1 MHAGTVRPGCP
12 QDEDR
17 SRAGPGK
24 TGYDGAPAVLRFNH
38 ELLARVRT
46 ELNLT
51 QEAAAAAAGVDVR
64 TYRRYESGA
73 VNEAAEGF
81 VVRNASRRRLL
92 GALSREL
99 GIAESELVVAEV
111 PKEEEA
117 PGGWRPCHAHTLPRA
132 RHFVGREEALA
143 LLRASTRGVIAVV
156 AIGGAGKTALVE
168 RFVAALGEGPLAGG
182 LFVWSFYDDTRV
194 EAFFAAATKY
204 FASGAEVPAG
214 ERPQALQ
221 EALAAGPP
229 HVVVLDGLEVL
240 QGSGLD
246 DTTYGRIGDGALRRL
261 LMSAARG
268 LGAAR
273 VVLTT
278 RFEPSDLQA
287 WDGAG
292 LTTLRL
298 GGLSP
303 AEGSTLLERW
313 GLAAGAS
320 LRPLVEKVG
329 GHALSVAMLGSYAG
343 TFLDGDGA
351 KAQAIALE
359 PAARD
364 DVQARRLLVVLA
376 AYARALAPEER
387 DLVARLALFPA
398 GAEVELLARLAA
410 AGGAVAGALAG
421 LDAAQIGPIVA
432 RLERLGLVAR
442 AAPRRYTAHPFVAEY
457 FRSLLAGPPA
467 AIHEVEREHLIARLD
482 VHGPGPHADARLDT
496 YEALLMHT
504 LRAGRTGEA
513 ASLYFRS
520 LGGFSH
526 LGLQLGAMSRGAR
539 IVRAFAE
546 GGDPARM
553 TAGAGPGRRAR
564 LVYDWG
570 LYAGALGDL
579 AQASRCYRIHAA
591 LVREAGNL
599 EGLTTS
605 LRALAYTE
613 RLAGALTE
621 ALQLCEAAAEVAI
634 RADAPGDAARA
645 LALRAR
651 VLHDLGRVEAAEAGF
666 AEARALGDRPF
677 ARRSFWAAE
686 HALALGRVA
695 AAQAEIESNL
705 AGLHELGWAGHRA
718 HAETILGALALAG
731 EEPDPDRASDHL
743 ARARTWTTATGEVEV
758 VLRCHALEAQICLAE
773 RRFADAERAIRSGL
787 VLAETCGFGLFA
799 VDFNNLA
806 LTRALAVGSVV
817 DEAAAQ
823 ALAAAQARPS
833 YAWGLADALHLAGSA
848 ATGVQARGLLAQAA
862 TLRAALLHPQ
872 LAATQAAL
880 AGC

>member
-1 MHAGTVRPGCP
+1 
-12 QDEDR
+12 
-17 SRAGPGK
+17 
-24 TGYDGAPAVLRFNH
+24 VLRFNH

-51 QEAAAAAAGVDVR
+51 QEAAAAAVGVDVR

-92 GALSREL
+92 VQLSREL
-99 GIAESELVVAEV
+99 GIAESELVVASEPTPEV
-111 PKEEEA
+111 PVRA
-117 PGGWRPCHAHTLPRA
+117 GWRPCHAHTLPRA

-143 LLRASTRGVIAVV
+143 LLHEPPGRVIAVV

-168 RFVAALGEGPLAGG
+168 RFVAGLGEGPHAGG

-204 FASGAEVPAG
+204 FAAAEVPAG

-221 EALAAGPP
+221 EALASGPP
-229 HVVVLDGLEVL
+229 HLLVLDGLEVL

-246 DTTYGRIGDGALRRL
+246 DSTYGRISDGALRRL

-273 VVLTT
+273 VIVTS
-278 RFEPSDLQA
+278 RFEPTDLQA

-303 AEGSTLLERW
+303 AEGSALLERW
-313 GLAAGAS
+313 GLVASAS
-320 LRPLVEKVG
+320 LRPLVDRVG

-343 TFLDGDGA
+343 TFLDGDGER
-351 KAQAIALE
+351 AQAIALE

-364 DVQARRLLVVLA
+364 DVQARRLLAVLA

-398 GAEVELLARLAA
+398 GADIDLLGRLAA
-410 AGGAVAGALAG
+410 AGGGVAGALAG
-421 LDAAQIGPIVA
+421 LEAGQLGPIVA

-457 FRSLLAGPPA
+457 FRSLLDAPPA
-467 AIHEVEREHLIARLD
+467 AIHEVERAHLVARLD
-482 VHGPGPHADARLDT
+482 VHRPGPHADERLDT
-496 YEALLMHT
+496 YEALLVHT
-504 LRAGRTGEA
+504 LRAGRVGEA
-513 ASLYFRS
+513 ASIYFRS

-539 IVRAFAE
+539 IVREFAE
-546 GGDPARM
+546 AGDPSRM
-553 TAGAGPGRRAR
+553 TTALEPGRRAR

-579 AQASRCYRIHAA
+579 AQASRCYRIHGA
-591 LVREAGNL
+591 LARETGNL
-599 EGLTTS
+599 EALTTS

-621 ALQLCEAAAEVAI
+621 ALQLCETAAEVAI
-634 RADAPGDAARA
+634 RAEAPGDAARA
-645 LALRAR
+645 LALQAR
-651 VLHDLGRVEAAEAGF
+651 VLHDLGHVEAADACFDRTRE
-666 AEARALGDRPF
+666 LGDRPF
-677 ARRSFWAAE
+677 ARRSFWMAE
-686 HALALGRVA
+686 HALGLGRLTTA
-695 AAQAEIESNL
+695 RAEIEGNL

-718 HAETILGALALAG
+718 HAETILGTLALAD

-743 ARARTWTTATGEVEV
+743 TRAREWTTATGEIEV

-773 RRFADAERAIRSGL
+773 RRFADAERAIRSGAA
-787 VLAETCGFGLFA
+787 LAETCGFGLFA
-799 VDFNNLA
+799 VDFKNLA
-806 LTRALAVGSVV
+806 LTRALAVGTGVQ
-817 DEAAAQ
+817 EAAAQ
-823 ALAAAQARPS
+823 ALAVASARPT
-833 YAWGLADALHLAGSA
+833 YAWGLADALHLAGLA
-848 ATGVQARGLLAQAA
+848 ALATGAEARELLTRAVA
-862 TLRAALLHPQ
+862 LRTSLQHPQ
-872 LAATQAAL
+872 LAATRAAL
-880 AGC
+880 ARAGR